1 LGRSPLQMELERT
14 AKELGA
20 DLSGVADLTEAQ
32 GFICE
37 QGGESLRG
45 FPRAVSIGMRL
56 LDAVVD
62 GLHRHEDRATI
73 FSYRAL
79 YNSVNSRLDD
89 IALQVAREIQE
100 EGHRAYPVPASQ
112 TISTE
117 KMIGVIS
124 HKLAAHLSGLG
135 WIGKSCLLITP
146 SYGPRVRLATVLT
159 DAPLKSGCPIDERCG
174 KCRDCV
180 DICPVKAIRGVPFLP
195 SAPRHV
201 RFNAR
206 LCRDYTEKRKER
218 LGEGLCGLCVYV
230 CPYGQSGGRQLRVG
244 HSGPLPK

>member
-1 LGRSPLQMELERT
+1 MELERT

-20 DLSGVADLTEAQ
+20 DLFGVADLGEAQ
-32 GFICE
+32 DFACE

-62 GLHRHEDRATI
+62 ELHRHEDRATI

-79 YNSVNSRLDD
+79 YSSVNSRLDD

-112 TISTE
+112 TIDTE
-117 KMIGVIS
+117 KMIGVIP

-146 SYGPRVRLATVLT
+146 SHGPRVRLATVLT
-159 DAPLKSGCPIDERCG
+159 DAPLEPGSQIDGGCGE
-174 KCRDCV
+174 CRDCV
-180 DICPVKAIRGVPFLP
+180 SICPVKAITGVPFRP
-195 SAPRHV
+195 SDPRHI

-206 LCRDYTEKRKER
+206 LCRDYSEKRKER

-230 CPYGQSGGRQLRVG
+230 CPYGQSGGRHLRVG